1 MIVAAGRQCY
11 AGQHN
16 PLSLSQKKIY
26 NKISTNLV
34 KKQNLEQHPVSLAE
48 ASNKSPFAAGSGHPL
63 FVSPNEKGEREQ
75 VRRKIDFDDSICKA

>member
-16 PLSLSQKKIY
+16 PLSLKQKIY
-26 NKISTNLV
+26 KIPTNLV
-34 KKQNLEQHPVSLAE
+34 KKPKLEQHPVSLAE

-75 VRRKIDFDDSICKA
+75 VRRKIDFDASICRA